1 MLFSLNHFIGLCQSM
16 YYNSQAPTV
25 LSQDQCNAIRSIV
38 ISACCF
44 GHFSSGSV
52 ATVAPLPGV
61 QRITVMSNYPR
72 DFQVTEEITERVK
85 KVVTE
90 IFGQGMEVAVVNST
104 TMFEKKARAIDAQ

>member
-1 MLFSLNHFIGLCQSM
+1 M
-16 YYNSQAPTV
+16 YNTSQPSTL

-44 GHFSSGSV
+44 GHFSPGSV

-90 IFGQGMEVAVVNST
+90 IFGQGMEVVVVSQT
-104 TMFEKKARAIDAQ
+104 KMFISEMRSEGY